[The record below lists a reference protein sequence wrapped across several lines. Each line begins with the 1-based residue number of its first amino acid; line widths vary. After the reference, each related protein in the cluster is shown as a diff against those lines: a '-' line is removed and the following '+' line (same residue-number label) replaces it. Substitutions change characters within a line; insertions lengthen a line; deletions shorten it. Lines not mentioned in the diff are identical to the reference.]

1 MFLKRFLIL
10 SLVSCSLIGS
20 SLVAQELASQAVVF
34 PILSP
39 KLASGYGSRKHPI
52 LKSTRHHN
60 GIDLS
65 VPYDTQVR
73 AVAAGQVVFAGSYK
87 GYGNLITIL
96 HGDGYTS
103 LYGHLKIIDVG
114 IGHSVSAGQILGR
127 VGSTGLAT
135 GPHLHFEWRKD
146 GKVIDPHELFPYL
159 GAEAKG

>member
-1 MFLKRFLIL
+1 MVFKRIIFVIFLLQLFQSTDLA
-10 SLVSCSLIGS
+10 
-20 SLVAQELASQAVVF
+20 AQELASQAVVF

-39 KLASGYGSRKHPI
+39 KMASGYGTRKHPI

-73 AVAAGQVVFAGSYK
+73 AVAAGQVVFAGNYK

-103 LYGHLKIIDVG
+103 LYGHLKTIDVG
-114 IGHSVSAGQILGR
+114 IGHQMAAGQIIGR

-146 GKVIDPHELFPYL
+146 GKVIDPRELFPYL